1 MKQIVKDIKK
11 SFKLER
17 STKRYYIIKSK
28 INNDEKVKKGKKKAA
43 MKNQLIFCLI
53 TLKKINGPI

>member
-28 INNDEKVKKGKKKAA
+28 INNDEKHKKGKKK
-43 MKNQLIFCLI
+43 QL
-53 TLKKINGPI
+53 